1 MYNMIPTTQETQTTL
16 DTKRSTKTWGLTPRE
31 VQGRKI
37 CDTRRQDLNCILR
50 GLRHMPLAD
59 QELITNPEH
68 VSSPRI

>member
-1 MYNMIPTTQETQTTL
+1 MHNMIPTTQETQTTL

-50 GLRHMPLAD
+50 DLRHMPLAD
-59 QELITNPEH
+59 QDLITNPEH